1 MFGDEEERD
10 VVDVCGEL
18 ERGGVLFQH
27 GAGAHDPGVG
37 DHQVEPA
44 RDPLHLG
51 GHRGDGFLIGDVHC
65 DGVGEVRSEF
75 RAFGGGPVAV
85 EIGDEDE
92 TALVDKALGDFRAET
107 LRAASNQGDATADL
121 AFTARGG
128 GDLVGLLPQPH
139 HRGQ

>member
-10 VVDVCGEL
+10 VVDVGGEP

-27 GAGAHDPGVG
+27 GSGAHDPGVG

-44 RDPLHLG
+44 RDLFHLG
-51 GHRGDGFLIGDVHC
+51 GHRGDGFLVGDVHG
-65 DGVGEVRSEF
+65 DGVGEVCAEF
-75 RAFGGGPVAV
+75 GALGGGPVAV
-85 EIGDEDE
+85 EVGDEDE
-92 TALVDKALGDFRAET
+92 TALVNKALGDLRAES
-107 LRAASNQGDATADL
+107 LRAAGDQGDAAADL

-139 HRGQ
+139 HHGQ